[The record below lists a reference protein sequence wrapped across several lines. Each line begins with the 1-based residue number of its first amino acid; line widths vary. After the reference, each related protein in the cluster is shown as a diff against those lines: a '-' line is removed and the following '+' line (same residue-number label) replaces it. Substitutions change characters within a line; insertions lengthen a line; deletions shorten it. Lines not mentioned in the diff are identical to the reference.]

1 VAGLDEAG
9 RGAWAGP
16 VVAAAVVLPLERFD
30 LARQLAE
37 VRDSKQLTV
46 RQRERCAEAVLSIAL
61 SAAVGQAEAAEVD
74 ALGLLP
80 ATRAAMGR
88 ALAQLSVQPRHLL
101 LDHLRLPESPLEQSP
116 ITHGDALVLS
126 IAAASVLAKVARD
139 RLLVE
144 LDRLYPGYG
153 LARHKG
159 YGTAEHLAAL
169 LRLGPSPIHRRSY
182 APVAAAAGEAAPV
195 RRARPRKPA
204 AGEAAPVRR
213 ARPRKPAAS
222 EAAPVR
228 RARPRKHAAARS
240 H

>member
-37 VRDSKQLTV
+37 VRDSKQLTA
-46 RQRERCAEAVLSIAL
+46 RQRERCAEAVLSIAV
-61 SAAVGQAEAAEVD
+61 STAIGQAEAAEVD
-74 ALGLLP
+74 AVGLLP
-80 ATRAAMGR
+80 ATRAAMAR

-101 LDHLRLPESPLEQSP
+101 LDHLRLPELPIEQSP
-116 ITHGDALVLS
+116 ITRGDALVLS

-139 RLLVE
+139 RLLVA
-144 LDRLYPGYG
+144 LDQLYPGYG

-182 APVAAAAGEAAPV
+182 APVAAAAGETIPVRRAGPRMAAGQAGPA
-195 RRARPRKPA
+195 RRARPRK
-204 AGEAAPVRR
+204 
-213 ARPRKPAAS
+213 KT
-222 EAAPVR
+222 
-228 RARPRKHAAARS
+228 AARS